1 MLYTAVWADCA
12 VPVFIDDAALKS
24 RVERFLA
31 TELAP
36 STGANR
42 EAPKVKLRRR
52 DRRWEFDAPPGL
64 PSFERDDDAVLFFS
78 VALANEFEQCARLPV
93 IHAGAFVANGG
104 AVLYLADLGQGKSVL
119 TFAAWCQGYPILG
132 DDRIALLLEE
142 QAARP
147 LPKCVKLR
155 IDDWHV
161 PAAWQAHVPEEEAL
175 IGGFPDDRRW
185 MLSRRLPRVVACDAT
200 VPVRAIALL
209 RRVDKGDTHLD
220 EVPASSALREALTY
234 ATVAERTPMDL
245 LRFMKAHAH
254 RGRLPRI
261 NVAPDQIDEAV
272 GLLAEL

>member
-1 MLYTAVWADCA
+1 MHYTAVWGDCE
-12 VPVFIDDAALKS
+12 VPVYIDDAVLKN
-24 RVERFLA
+24 RVERFLTTA
-31 TELAP
+31 LAP
-36 STGANR
+36 SRGANG
-42 EAPKVKLRRR
+42 EAPKIKLRRSPR
-52 DRRWEFDAPPGL
+52 GWTFDAPPGL

-93 IHAGAFVANGG
+93 LHAGAFVVNGG
-104 AVLYLADLGQGKSVL
+104 AVLYLADLGQGKSRL

-132 DDRIALLLEE
+132 DDRIALLLDEG
-142 QAARP
+142 AVRP
-147 LPKCVKLR
+147 IPKCVKLR

-161 PAAWQAHVPEEEAL
+161 PPAWQAHVPANAAL

-209 RRVDKGDTHLD
+209 RRIDKGDTHLD

-245 LRFMKAHAH
+245 LRFMKIHAH

-261 NVAPDQIDEAV
+261 NVGPDQIDEAV